1 VLSWGGEHPCCTCQ
15 GRGRPGRAPDTAG
28 GSIFSVRDGDARPLE
43 LGMLVLQRWICSSFR
58 DGDTHPSEMG
68 MHVLWSWGCSSSRYW
83 DARPSEVE
91 MLVLQRWGCT
101 SSRDGDARPL
111 EMGMLVLQRLGCSS
125 FRGGDARP
133 SEVGMLVLQSPSL
146 TLGFPTV
153 TSAAGAGSWVVDGSQ
168 GDGWTSAGSVTPS

>member
-1 VLSWGGEHPCCTCQ
+1 MSSGV
-15 GRGRPGRAPDTAG
+15 
-28 GSIFSVRDGDARPLE
+28 GDARPPDI
-43 LGMLVLQRWICSSFR
+43 GMLVLQRWRCSSFR
-58 DGDTHPSEMG
+58 G
-68 MHVLWSWGCSSSRYW
+68 
-83 DARPSEVE
+83 
-91 MLVLQRWGCT
+91 
-101 SSRDGDARPL
+101 GDARPL

-125 FRGGDARP
+125 FRGGDACP